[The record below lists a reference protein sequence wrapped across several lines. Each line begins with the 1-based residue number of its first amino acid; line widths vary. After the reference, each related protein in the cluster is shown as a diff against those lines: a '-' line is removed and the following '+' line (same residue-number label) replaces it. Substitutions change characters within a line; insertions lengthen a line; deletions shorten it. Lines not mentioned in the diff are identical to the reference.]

1 MIDPDGI
8 RVQQHNSN
16 TVLNFG
22 EIPPFDYTI
31 YDLEDEKEL
40 KKYFSDIEREIR
52 GSFEYRGMIKYMK
65 DNMDMDQCAFIQ
77 VSSKDNYNIR
87 IEIHHY
93 PFTLYDIV
101 TIVYKKRCYYHQPLN
116 LQLLAKECT
125 MLHYKLLVGLIPL
138 SKTAHQ
144 LVHAGKLFIPVDNVI
159 GRYKLFVEFY
169 KPFCDEEQ
177 LDSLNR
183 IEKYSMEETTELLSS
198 STVLEQN
205 EITIENKSTQYQ
217 LPNMNNIS
225 TAMSN
230 RISTIKNNGYILP
243 TVSSSTDISSN
254 NTDTNIVFTN
264 DSTISTSTVRSSDSD
279 EPAKKRRGD
288 LQIRSTSPVFYTSR
302 SE

>member
-65 DNMDMDQCAFIQ
+65 DNMNMDQCAFIQ

-279 EPAKKRRGD
+279 EPAKKRRAD
-288 LQIRSTSPVFYTSR
+288 RQIRSTSPVFYTSR

>member
-40 KKYFSDIEREIR
+40 KKYFSDIERDIR

-65 DNMDMDQCAFIQ
+65 DNMNMDQCAFIQ

-101 TIVYKKRCYYHQPLN
+101 TIVYKKRCYYHQSLN

-243 TVSSSTDISSN
+243 TVSSTDISSN
-254 NTDTNIVFTN
+254 NTDSNIV
-264 DSTISTSTVRSSDSD
+264 STSTVSSSDSD
-279 EPAKKRRGD
+279 EPAKKRKVD
-288 LQIRSTSPVFYTSR
+288 LQNCSTSPVFYTSR

>member
-65 DNMDMDQCAFIQ
+65 DNMNMDQCAFIQ

-87 IEIHHY
+87 IEVHHY

-217 LPNMNNIS
+217 LPDMNNIS

-243 TVSSSTDISSN
+243 TVSSTDISSN
-254 NTDTNIVFTN
+254 NTDTNIVSTN
-264 DSTISTSTVRSSDSD
+264 ESTISTSTVSSLDSD
-279 EPAKKRRGD
+279 EPAKKRKGD
-288 LQIRSTSPVFYTSR
+288 LQNRSTSPVFYTSR